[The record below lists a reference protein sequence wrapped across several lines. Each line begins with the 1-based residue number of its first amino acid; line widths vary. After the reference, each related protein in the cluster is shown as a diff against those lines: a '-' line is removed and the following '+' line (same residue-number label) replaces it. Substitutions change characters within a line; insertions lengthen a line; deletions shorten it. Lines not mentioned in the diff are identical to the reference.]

1 MNKTE
6 FVKDFAE
13 FFIEIEREGITT
25 SLKDVTTLYAIY
37 RKDFRAE
44 RLNNKANSNTGT
56 NGNDCNGINGSNKPN
71 DPGKEPAT
79 ERQKHY
85 LMDLAYKKG
94 LCMTQKELD
103 RMTREQASK
112 TIDTLLEGD

>member
-1 MNKTE
+1 MEKAE

-25 SLKDVTTLYAIY
+25 SVKDIATLYAIY
-37 RKDFRAE
+37 RKDLRAD
-44 RLNNKANSNTGT
+44 RINNKAN
-56 NGNDCNGINGSNKPN
+56 GNCNGINGKSNEN
-71 DPGKEPAT
+71 SEEPAT
-79 ERQKHY
+79 EKQKQY

-94 LCMTQKELD
+94 LCITQRELD